1 MAISA
6 KMDVNHSNLV
16 INIIGRFDFSS
27 HLDFRKSYE
36 QLDQSPESIEV
47 NMRQATFVD
56 SSALGMLL
64 LLRDFAGGEQAKIK
78 ISHCNDDVLQI
89 LQMANFNNLFAI
101 S

>member
-6 KMDVNHSNLV
+6 KLDNSHNNLT

-36 QLDQSPESIEV
+36 HLNASPESIEV

-64 LLRDFAGGEQAKIK
+64 LLRDFAGEQQASVK
-78 ISHCNDDVLQI
+78 ISHCNNEVRQI
-89 LQMANFNNLFAI
+89 LEMANFSNLFTI
-101 S
+101 C